1 MRGWL
6 AENKGW
12 RAMTAEVGIALA
24 LIATTMT
31 LSMRALAQGQGPAL
45 TTISDTVY
53 RADGTAAA
61 GTVLISWPSFQTAQG
76 QAVTAGNLAVTIGAQ
91 ERLRRNWFR
100 MWERR
105 QRGLTMLRFFS
116 WMTERCG
123 RNIGRFQRLRR
134 PRLRGW

>member
-6 AENKGW
+6 AGNKGW

-91 ERLRRNWFR
+91 
-100 MWERR
+100 
-105 QRGLTMLRFFS
+105 GA
-116 WMTERCG
+116 
-123 RNIGRFQRLRR
+123 
-134 PRLRGW
+134 